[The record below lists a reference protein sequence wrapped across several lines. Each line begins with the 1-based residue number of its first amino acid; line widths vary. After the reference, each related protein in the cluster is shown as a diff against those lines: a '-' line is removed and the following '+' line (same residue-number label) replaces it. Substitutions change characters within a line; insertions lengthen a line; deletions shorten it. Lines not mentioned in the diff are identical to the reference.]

1 MLTGEKLGRAIGL
14 AIEKKGVS
22 KKAIAE
28 RYGVKPPSVQDWIKR
43 GTISKDKLFDL
54 IDYFSDVCEN
64 SHWGIAD
71 NSAFKK
77 STLSNTSPAPDIKGM
92 VPLISWVQAGSWHE
106 AIDCEEHHDDV
117 PYLPCPRNHGI
128 CSYALRVR
136 GDSMT
141 APYGKTYPEG
151 CIIFV
156 DPHTLN
162 PSSGDR
168 IIAKIVGEAE
178 VTFKVFMQEG
188 EKIWLKP
195 LNPQHP
201 IITDEFR
208 VIGKVIGKW
217 EDD

>member
-1 MLTGEKLGRAIGL
+1 MLTGEKLGEAISL
-14 AIEKKGVS
+14 AIEKKGIS
-22 KKAIAE
+22 KKYLAE
-28 RYGVKPPSVQDWIKR
+28 MFGVKPPSIQDWIKR
-43 GTISKDKLFDL
+43 GTISKDKLFKL
-54 IDYFSDVCEN
+54 IDYFSDVCNN
-64 SHWGIAD
+64 SHWGIYD
-71 NSAFKK
+71 NSAFAK
-77 STLSNTSPAPDIKGM
+77 STSNTSPAPDIKGS

-106 AIDCEEHHDDV
+106 VVDFADRSDDI
-117 PYLPCPRNHGI
+117 PYLPCPKNHGVH
-128 CSYALRVR
+128 SYALRVR

-156 DPHTLN
+156 DPQILI

-168 IIAKIVGEAE
+168 IIAKIAGESE

-188 EKIWLKP
+188 DKIWLKP

-201 IITDEFR
+201 IITDKFI